1 MNSIFVTNTQSK
13 IDFTPA
19 HRGVIRRAINAA
31 VKYEAVEFECEVS
44 VTLTDN
50 EGIHELNKDFR
61 GIDRPTDV
69 LSFPLFDGDLTESD
83 LEGADGEKRKVPL
96 GDVVISLEKALE
108 QATEYGHS
116 FERELAFLCV
126 HSVLH
131 LLGYDHE
138 RSEEE
143 EKDMFRRQ
151 EEILDTCGFKR
162 A

>member
-1 MNSIFVTNTQSK
+1 MNSIFVTNAQSK
-13 IDFTPA
+13 IDYTPA
-19 HRGVIRRAINAA
+19 LRGVIRRAVNAA
-31 VKYEAVEFECEVS
+31 LKYEKTPFDAEVS

-50 EGIHELNKDFR
+50 AGIHELNRDFR

-69 LSFPLFDGDLTESD
+69 LSFPLFDGEFPTEEETD
-83 LEGADGEKRKVPL
+83 EDGEKHKIPL
-96 GDVVISLEKALE
+96 GDIVISMEKTLE
-108 QATEYGHS
+108 QATEYDHS

-151 EEILDTCGFKR
+151 DAILNDAGFKR
-162 A
+162 K